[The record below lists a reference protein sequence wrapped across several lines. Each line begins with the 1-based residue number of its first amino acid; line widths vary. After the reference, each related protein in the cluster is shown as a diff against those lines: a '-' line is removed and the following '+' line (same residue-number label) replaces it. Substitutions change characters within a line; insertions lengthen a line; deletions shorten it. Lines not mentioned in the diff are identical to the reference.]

1 MIRAILLDLGGP
13 VFNEDAEYARWTE
26 IILSELREAGIRV
39 SAEEFQKV
47 LEEELERCEPNPWV
61 SALWRFVRP
70 DLERFRKILAVF
82 RAQNAAFQKEL
93 PGVVI
98 RPEAAA
104 AIPQLAERY
113 LLGLAA
119 NQPPRALSILE
130 EAGLLRYFAWR
141 EVSDTMGI
149 AKPSPLFFRMIL
161 DGIGVKPEEAVMV
174 GDRLDHDIFPAKL
187 LGMKT
192 VRVLLGPY
200 RRQLPIL
207 PSYEPDCCISD
218 LSGLPKALEDLRA
231 LGAG

>member
-13 VFNEDAEYARWTE
+13 VFNEDAEYARWTQ
-26 IILSELREAGIRV
+26 IILSELREAGVRV

-104 AIPQLAERY
+104 AILQLAERY

-130 EAGLLRYFAWR
+130 EAGLLQYFAWR

-149 AKPSPLFFRMIL
+149 AKPSLLFFRMIL
-161 DGIGVKPEEAVMV
+161 DGMGVKPEEAVMV

-207 PSYEPDCCISD
+207 PSYEPDRCISD

-231 LGAG
+231 LGVG

>member
-13 VFNEDAEYARWTE
+13 VFNEDAEYARWAE
-26 IILSELREAGIRV
+26 IILSELSKIGIRV

-47 LEEELERCEPNPWV
+47 LDEELKRCEPNPWL

-70 DLERFRKILAVF
+70 ELEKFQKVLGFF
-82 RAQNAAFQKEL
+82 RAQNAVFQKEL
-93 PGVVI
+93 PGVVV
-98 RPEAAA
+98 RPEASRV
-104 AIPQLAERY
+104 IPQLAERCV
-113 LLGLAA
+113 LALAA
-119 NQPPRALSILE
+119 NQPPRALSLLE

-200 RRQLPIL
+200 RRQ
-207 PSYEPDCCISD
+207 EPPTSFYVPHVSIPD
-218 LSGLPKALEDLRA
+218 LSQLLGILEKI
-231 LGAG
+231 G

>member
-13 VFNEDAEYARWTE
+13 VFNEDAEYARWAE
-26 IILSELREAGIRV
+26 IILSELRENGAQV
-39 SAEEFQKV
+39 SPEEFQKA
-47 LEEELERCEPNPWV
+47 LDEELKRCEPNPWL

-70 DLERFRKILAVF
+70 DLEKFRKVLGVL

-93 PGVVI
+93 PGVFV
-98 RPEAAA
+98 RPEAKR

-113 LLGLAA
+113 ILALAA
-119 NQPPRALSILE
+119 NQPPRALSLLE

-161 DGIGVKPEEAVMV
+161 EGIGVAPEEAVMV

-200 RRQLPIL
+200 HRQ
-207 PSYEPDCCISD
+207 EPPTSLYVPHLFIPD
-218 LSGLPKALEDLRA
+218 LSQLAGALEKM
-231 LGAG
+231 G

>member
-13 VFNEDAEYARWTE
+13 VFNEDVEYARWTE
-26 IILSELREAGIRV
+26 IIFSELREAGVRV
-39 SAEEFQKV
+39 SAEEFRKI
-47 LEEELERCEPNPWV
+47 LEEALERCEPNPWV

-82 RAQNAAFQKEL
+82 RAQNTAFQKEL

-98 RPEAAA
+98 RPEATA
-104 AIPQLAERY
+104 AIPQLAESY

-119 NQPPRALSILE
+119 NQPSRALSILE

-141 EVSDTMGI
+141 EVSDTMGV

-161 DGIGVKPEEAVMV
+161 DGIGVKPEEAVIV
-174 GDRLDHDIFPAKL
+174 GDRLDHDIFPAKFV
-187 LGMKT
+187 GMKT

-200 RRQLPIL
+200 RRQQPPTSL
-207 PSYEPDCCISD
+207 YVPDVSI
-218 LSGLPKALEDLRA
+218 SGLSQLLRA
-231 LGAG
+231 LEKIGIGC